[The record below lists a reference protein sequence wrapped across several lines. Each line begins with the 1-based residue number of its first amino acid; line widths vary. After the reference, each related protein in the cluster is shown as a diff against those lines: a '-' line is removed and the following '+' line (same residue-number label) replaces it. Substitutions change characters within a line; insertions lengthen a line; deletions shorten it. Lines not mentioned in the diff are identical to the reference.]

1 MVFFAL
7 IFLRFYEQI
16 YDLKIVMISRSKS
29 KFIYFIE
36 YIHLQIIEHILLV
49 AE

>member
-7 IFLRFYEQI
+7 VFLRFYEQI
-16 YDLKIVMISRSKS
+16 YDIKLVMISRSKP
-29 KFIYFIE
+29 KFIYLIE
-36 YIHLQIIEHILLV
+36 HIHLQIIEHIFLV